1 MVINMINTRI
11 YQGSLNSQ
19 KDVICDPSSQGESRL
34 RKKEGSYL
42 QQQRSMRKSANH
54 KPTHAEKVVW

>member
-11 YQGSLNSQ
+11 YQGSLNNQ
-19 KDVICDPSSQGESRL
+19 KDVICDLSSQGESRL